1 MPAPLISLASLA
13 SFVSVAG
20 EVAAMAV
27 APPRCA
33 ACDGRVPLL
42 AAFCAPCASTVEP
55 ASGGWPSAG
64 AAFVYGGAI
73 AGAIVRMKY
82 EKRPDLARPLGHLLW
97 RAIEPYAA
105 SLAAFGGAGHEARE
119 RAREKVIVIPV
130 PLHPS
135 RLADR
140 GFNQA
145 SLVASHVAKGLGARF
160 WPLALG
166 RARDTLRQTELG
178 RAARAANVAGAFFV
192 RNPALVRGQRVV
204 LVDDVRT
211 TGATLTACATVLLSA
226 GAMRVAHAVIA
237 HAAP

>member
-1 MPAPLISLASLA
+1 
-13 SFVSVAG
+13 
-20 EVAAMAV
+20 
-27 APPRCA
+27 
-33 ACDGRVPLL
+33 
-42 AAFCAPCASTVEP
+42 VEP
-55 ASGGWPSAG
+55 ARGGWPGSG

-73 AGAIVRMKY
+73 AGAIVRMKD
-82 EKRPDLARPLGHLLW
+82 EKRPDLGRPLGHLLW

-105 SLAAFGGAGHEARE
+105 PLQDARHRARE
-119 RAREKVIVIPV
+119 RPVVIPV

-140 GFNQA
+140 GFNQS

-166 RARDTLRQTELG
+166 RSRDTPQETELD

-192 RNPALVRGQRVV
+192 RNSELVGGRRIV

-211 TGATLTACATVLLSA
+211 TGATLAACARVLLSA
-226 GAMRVAHAVIA
+226 GAASVAYAVIA